1 MINDKDMNK
10 IGLYT
15 ILQSLDWKVVDKI
28 EQPINPEETE
38 EIKMIRLIR
47 AFNVQLSENERSYY
61 QIERGYE
68 HRPSKLSIVIVGNN
82 GEEHELSPFAET
94 RGDIG
99 ELMELAEKD
108 RVKNI
113 NSLAYR
119 TTSQAEILED
129 MMPPLNWEDVE
140 LPTMSGLKS
149 CIYAKI
155 LSLSKDGEL
164 YFLISQDPTGRY
176 YLEIKCC
183 LDSEDTVKEVIYTD
197 NDLEMVKNFAKRYR
211 LYQVAKSL
219 TRG

>member
-1 MINDKDMNK
+1 MNK

-15 ILQSLDWKVVDKI
+15 ILQPLDWKVVDKMAP
-28 EQPINPEETE
+28 PINPEATGEIET
-38 EIKMIRLIR
+38 IRCIR
-47 AFNVQLSENERSYY
+47 ALNIRLSENESSYY
-61 QIERGYE
+61 QIVRGTIG
-68 HRPSKLSIVIVGNN
+68 RPSKLNIVIVKDN
-82 GEEHELSPFAET
+82 GEEYELEPFTET
-94 RGDIG
+94 RGDMG

-108 RVKNI
+108 RVENI
-113 NSLAYR
+113 NSLVYR
-119 TTSQAEILED
+119 TTSQAEILEG
-129 MMPPLNWEDVE
+129 MMPLLNWKDVE

-149 CIYAKI
+149 CVYAKI

-197 NDLEMVKNFAKRYR
+197 NDIEIVKDFAKRYR

-219 TRG
+219 TGE

>member
-1 MINDKDMNK
+1 M
-10 IGLYT
+10 
-15 ILQSLDWKVVDKI
+15 LQSLDWKIIDKVPQPIDPDATGKI
-28 EQPINPEETE
+28 EP
-38 EIKMIRLIR
+38 IRLIR

-68 HRPSKLSIVIVGNN
+68 HRPSKLNIVIVGNN
-82 GEEHELSPFAET
+82 GEEHELNPFAET

-99 ELMELAEKD
+99 ELMELAEED

-129 MMPPLNWEDVE
+129 MMPPLNWKDVE
-140 LPTMSGLKS
+140 LPTISGPKS

-155 LSLSKDGEL
+155 LSLTKDGEL
-164 YFLISQDPTGRY
+164 YFLISQDPIGRFC
-176 YLEIKCC
+176 LEIKCC
-183 LDSEDTVKEVIYTD
+183 LDSEDTVKEVLYT
-197 NDLEMVKNFAKRYR
+197 NKDLEIVKDFAERYR

-219 TRG
+219 TGG

>member
-1 MINDKDMNK
+1 MNK

-15 ILQSLDWKVVDKI
+15 ILQPLDWKVVDKI

-38 EIKMIRLIR
+38 EIKMIRVIR
-47 AFNVQLSENERSYY
+47 AFNIQLSENEASYY
-61 QIERGYE
+61 QIKRGAIDK
-68 HRPSKLSIVIVGNN
+68 PSKLNIVIVKSN
-82 GEEHELSPFAET
+82 GEEHELEPFAET
-94 RGDIG
+94 RGDMG

-113 NSLAYR
+113 NSLVYR

-129 MMPPLNWEDVE
+129 MMPPLNWKDVE
-140 LPTMSGLKS
+140 LQTMSGLKS

-164 YFLISQDPTGRY
+164 YFLISQGATERY
-176 YLEIKCC
+176 YLELKCC

-197 NDLEMVKNFAKRYR
+197 DNLEMVLDFAKRYR

-219 TRG
+219 TGG